1 MSTFLFL
8 LLFSLQKFIHEF
20 GHFLAAKRAGIAVEE
35 FGIGYPPRV
44 SELGTYKGTRFTFN
58 YLLFGSFIKMLGEKD
73 ATIPDGF
80 ASKSKLTR
88 LSVLIVGPIL
98 NLITMSVFL
107 TPAIA
112 FFTLAY
118 MAGATEPV
126 TGINISGEEASVATT
141 VINTVMP
148 GSPAEKVGLQPGD
161 IIIGADET
169 QFEYAGDL
177 ITYIKQAQGA
187 EIMLHIQRESQRMKV
202 PVVPRVDPLP
212 NQGGLGIGI
221 NYEDTEAQITYY
233 PLESAF
239 VKGVASTIEYSWRS
253 VYMPIFIFRNIIL
266 AKERS
271 GPVNFG
277 VGDSNLILPPEKIE
291 TTQWFPI
298 FWVLGV
304 LSASIT
310 FSMVLATVI
319 SLLPLPGWD
328 SWRILALIFA
338 K

>member
-1 MSTFLFL
+1 MSTILFL
-8 LLFSLQKFIHEF
+8 LLFNLQKFIHEL
-20 GHFLAAKRAGIAVEE
+20 GHFLLAKRAGIVVEE
-35 FGIGYPPRV
+35 FGIGYPPGS

-98 NLITMSVFL
+98 NLMTMGVLL

-126 TGINISGEEASVATT
+126 TGINMNGEEASVATT
-141 VINTVMP
+141 VINTVIP
-148 GSPAEKVGLQPGD
+148 DSPAEKVGLQAGD
-161 IIIGADET
+161 IIIGADKT
-169 QFEYAGDL
+169 QFKHAGDL
-177 ITYIKQAQGA
+177 ITYVKQAQGA
-187 EIMLHIQRESQRMKV
+187 EIMLHIQRESQRMDV
-202 PVVPRVDPLP
+202 PIVPRVDPLP
-212 NQGGLGIGI
+212 NQGGLGVGI
-221 NYEDTEAQITYY
+221 DYEDIEDKITYY
-233 PLESAF
+233 PLGSAF
-239 VKGVASTIEYSWRS
+239 IKGVASTIKYSWRS

-266 AKERS
+266 AEERT

-277 VGDSNLILPPEKIE
+277 VGENSLILPPAKIE
-291 TTQWFPI
+291 TTQWFPL
-298 FWVLGV
+298 FWFLGV
-304 LSASIT
+304 LSASIP
-310 FSMVLATVI
+310 FLMMLVTVI

-328 SWRILALIFA
+328 SWRILALIFE